1 MKKHLTDFF
10 IATFVIAC
18 SLLIVGSLAFALS
31 GWTQGKKSGRVVEID
46 FIDVTG
52 IHLHSEVRYA
62 GAPAGSISAVRLLT
76 PAERKN
82 AQGDSPKRNAVR
94 VTAILREDLPALP
107 ADVRASI
114 TSDTMLSDKFV
125 AFSAGNPDGPTLPPH
140 AILQGQ
146 SAAGLDALIESVGP
160 MFKTAETMLQDLAP
174 LFKKTTAAVDTFN
187 HGMGEALP
195 KVSKLVDGLKATSD
209 SADLAIKRV
218 DKLIGDLEQPVKADV
233 LELRKTLVQIEQTMA
248 AAQQLVSHTD
258 RNLSGRMEEL
268 SVVLENL
275 KVVSTYAKSLTQ
287 SLAEKPNRII
297 FSGKERDLPSE
308 AEIIRSKKPVPA
320 RKSSNS
326 L

>member
-10 IATFVIAC
+10 IAIFVIAC

-31 GWTQGKKSGRVVEID
+31 GWAQGKKGGRVVEID
-46 FIDVTG
+46 FTDVTG

-125 AFSAGNPDGPTLPPH
+125 AFSAGNPDGPTLPPN

-160 MFKTAETMLQDLAP
+160 MFKTAETMIQDLAP
-174 LFKKTTAAVDTFN
+174 LFKKTTTAVDTFN
-187 HGMGEALP
+187 HGIGEALP
-195 KVSKLVDGLKATSD
+195 KVSKLVDGLKSTSD

-218 DKLIGDLEQPVKADV
+218 DKLVHDLEQPVKADGINDRAGQNMCAGFRA
-233 LELRKTLVQIEQTMA
+233 LFHDNDCGIG
-248 AAQQLVSHTD
+248 
-258 RNLSGRMEEL
+258 RNLFQPDGRRKARRPPANDHH
-268 SVVLENL
+268 VVIH
-275 KVVSTYAKSLTQ
+275 A
-287 SLAEKPNRII
+287 
-297 FSGKERDLPSE
+297 LPLGQ
-308 AEIIRSKKPVPA
+308 IGRWICGTGF
-320 RKSSNS
+320 
-326 L
+326 